1 MDVPLGGAAFA
12 AAAAALATSWAA
24 RRVALRRA
32 GMSAAQL
39 QRLMDQLQD
48 RDERLNQREGT
59 LDAVLRAIDEREQ
72 MLTAREEEISRR
84 RADAD
89 AIVEAQVA
97 KLEELAGF
105 SAESAREAL
114 FAREEADARRRS
126 QQIAADLEDRAR
138 AEAERRAQDII
149 VTAVQRLAMS
159 VTAPA
164 TTVTVPVP
172 DQAMKAR
179 IIGREG
185 RNIRA
190 FEEQTGVNLIVDE
203 APDAVVLSCFDPH
216 RREVARLA
224 LAELVTQG
232 RIYPSTIEIEVARA
246 EARADL
252 AALRAAEEATR
263 SARVDDLH
271 PELVRLLADLHF
283 RTSFGQNVLQ
293 HSVEVAHLAGLMA
306 AELGL
311 EPDIARRAGLLHDI
325 GKARSQFDE
334 GSHAQVGAEI
344 AARYGEGGRVCH
356 AIEAHHREVEPH
368 TIEAVLLQAADAIS
382 QARPGGRREPLEHYM
397 TRLRR
402 IEELCQEFPGVERV
416 HAMQAGAEVRIMV
429 APEQVDDYEARL
441 LVRRIAQRLEEELG
455 HPGQITVTVVRE
467 TRATESVH

>member
-1 MDVPLGGAAFA
+1 MDVPIGGAAAAVA
-12 AAAAALATSWAA
+12 AAVLVASAVA
-24 RRVALRRA
+24 RQVALRRA
-32 GMSAAQL
+32 GLSVARL
-39 QRLMDQLQD
+39 QRLLEQTE
-48 RDERLNQREGT
+48 ERADSLNQREAT
-59 LDAVLRAIDEREQ
+59 LDAVLRGVDERDSQ
-72 MLTAREEEISRR
+72 LTAREADLQQR
-84 RADAD
+84 RARIDELVAEQ
-89 AIVEAQVA
+89 AA
-97 KLEELAGF
+97 KLEALAGF
-105 SAESAREAL
+105 SAESARDAL
-114 FAREEADARRRS
+114 FAREEAEARRRG

-149 VTAVQRLAMS
+149 ATAVQRLALS

-164 TTVTVPVP
+164 TTVSVPVP
-172 DQAMKAR
+172 DSVMKAR
-179 IIGREG
+179 IIGRDG

-190 FEEQTGVNLIVDE
+190 FEEHTGVNLIIDDV
-203 APDAVVLSCFDPH
+203 PDGVVLSCFDPH

-224 LAELVTQG
+224 LVELIQQG
-232 RIYPSTIEIEVARA
+232 RIYPSTIETEVARA
-246 EARADL
+246 AERANGV
-252 AALRAAEEATR
+252 ALRAAEEAAR

-271 PELVRLLADLHF
+271 PELLRLLADLHF

-311 EPDIARRAGLLHDI
+311 DPDIARRAGLLHDI
-325 GKARSQFDE
+325 GKARSQFDD

-344 AARYGEGGRVCH
+344 AARYGEGGRICH

-368 TIEAVLLQAADAIS
+368 TVEAVLLQAADAVS
-382 QARPGGRREPLEHYM
+382 QTRPGGRREPLEQYM

-402 IEELCQEFPGVERV
+402 IEELCQDFDGVERV

-429 APEQVDDYEARL
+429 APEQVDDDEARV